1 MDDDDIIQTEF
12 SWRRAPVLL
21 ADRLGVRPAG
31 LLGGL
36 LAVVAAACGAWW
48 ALRPPPPPAEEVL
61 PFVQTV
67 FPAPAVSG
75 DAGSTTLP
83 AIVVVHVDGAVLHP
97 GIHELRVGA
106 RVADA
111 IDAAGGLAFD
121 ADRHALNL
129 AQVLGDGQRI
139 WVPRIGEEVRTAVVT
154 GSTGDATGN
163 TAGGPVSLSTATPA
177 MLEGLPGI
185 GPSLAAAI
193 VDHRDREGDFETVEG
208 LLAVSGIGP
217 AKLDALRDLVIP

>member
-111 IDAAGGLAFD
+111 IDAAGGLALD

-139 WVPRIGEEVRTAVVT
+139 WVPRIGEEVRAAVVT
-154 GSTGDATGN
+154 GGTDDATGN

-177 MLEGLPGI
+177 MLKGLPGT
-185 GPSLAAAI
+185 GPRLVLRLSIIATVKAI
-193 VDHRDREGDFETVEG
+193 LRRSKGCSPCR
-208 LLAVSGIGP
+208 VSGRQSSRRYAIW
-217 AKLDALRDLVIP
+217 